1 MPRFGAQGTE
11 DVYNGINSKAARRT
25 VPGVLLKVARRKLF
39 QVIAATKL
47 SDLAV
52 PPNNKL
58 ELHKESGKY
67 SGYHSIRVNDQYRI
81 LFRWTDAGAMDIVS
95 DDYHN

>member
-1 MPRFGAQGTE
+1 MSRFSDQGTE
-11 DVYNGINSKAARRT
+11 DVYNAINSKAARRAT
-25 VPGVLLKVARRKLF
+25 PAAQVKVARRKLL

-67 SGYHSIRVNDQYRI
+67 NRYHSIRINDQYRI
-81 LFRWTDAGAMDIVS
+81 LFRWTDAGAMDIVI